1 MMQAAA
7 FDQWCHR
14 LGLGPETRACLAR
27 LRASPPVRRVQG
39 RAQNVSGTYAS
50 RKMGMTI
57 QFESHK
63 VELWAIYAMEYDA
76 QVLEYFDQPDTLT
89 LTYQSPSGRTVV
101 ASHTPDFLVLRQDSV
116 GFEEWKPEERLRTL
130 AVSHPGRY
138 QHDPAGRWCCPPG
151 EEAAARLGLSYHVR
165 SSAGLHP
172 TSIRNL
178 IFLEDYFF
186 AHHVAPDTAAQILEA
201 VEAQPGMSLA
211 ALLQTW
217 PHIAVDAVYALIA
230 RGGLYV
236 DLCASPLNEH
246 PHVQL
251 YPDQT
256 TAEAHVL
263 LLASRTTPPF
273 ATPSEQVAVTQLV
286 ALHANA
292 PLLWDGRRWTLV
304 NVGNTL
310 TTLLPE
316 VGPPLQIET
325 RFFLHLV
332 NTQTITVLEPPQTLP
347 HASLSHEVH
356 RHLTEA
362 GPAALEVANRR
373 FRLVE
378 AYQQRQQEFYAGTPP
393 RTIRDWVARFR
404 DAEARFG
411 CGYIGLLP
419 HTTARGN
426 RTPKAPEAARRLLD
440 EVIDTLYARSKQQ
453 HAQAVYVAYQDAC
466 RAAAMQPLSKRTFY
480 RRLQAHT
487 GPALTT
493 KRRGTRAA
501 YPEQPWYWEL
511 TPSTP
516 RHGDRPWEVA
526 HLDHTQLDIE
536 LVSSFG
542 TPLGRPWVTFLIDAY
557 ARRVLACYLTFDP
570 PSYRAAMM
578 ALRVCVRRHERLPQT
593 LVVDGGKEFHSRY
606 FDSVLACYYC
616 TKKTRPGAQPRYGA
630 VIERLFGTT
639 TTAFVHNLLGNTQAS
654 KVPRQMTPAVDP
666 KRQAV
671 WQLPDLYTFLCEWA
685 YDIYDQREHPALGQ
699 SPRDAW
705 AVGLAYGGERAHRRI
720 LYDEAFRLATLPSPP
735 RGTALVHPSQ
745 GIKVHY
751 LSYWHDVFRLPDV
764 VRTRV
769 PVRYDPFDISVAYAY
784 VHEHWVEC
792 VTSSYGQFQGHSERE
807 LLLVTA
813 ELRACNRK
821 SHVTTPI
828 TATRL
833 AAFLADIEAHEAV
846 LLQRLRDQETRAVLQ
861 IIDRGQ
867 RAPAPGEVP
876 VPLETRQEEARP
888 VAESTG
894 VSAVDLS
901 TLQVY
906 EEYR

>member
-1 MMQAAA
+1 MQSSE

-14 LGLGPETRACLAR
+14 LALSPATRDFLAR

-50 RKMGMTI
+50 RKMGVTI

-63 VELWAIYAMEYDA
+63 VELWAIYAMEYDV
-76 QVLEYFDQPDTLT
+76 QVLEYFDQPHTLS
-89 LTYQSPSGRTVV
+89 LTYQSPSRRTVV
-101 ASHTPDFLVLRQDSV
+101 ASHTPDFLVLRQDGV
-116 GFEEWKPEERLRTL
+116 GFEEWKQEERLRVL
-130 AVSHPGRY
+130 AVSQPGRY
-138 QHDPAGRWCCPPG
+138 QRDASGGWRCPPG
-151 EEAAARLGLSYHVR
+151 EAAAARLGLSYHVR
-165 SSAGLHP
+165 SSATLHP
-172 TSIRNL
+172 TYIRNL
-178 IFLEDYFF
+178 IFLEDYLFT
-186 AHHVAPDTAAQILEA
+186 HRVSPDTTAQILEA
-201 VEAQPGMSLA
+201 VSATPGLSLA
-211 ALLQTW
+211 ALLRTS
-217 PHIAVDAVYALIA
+217 PAIGVDAVYALIA
-230 RGGLYV
+230 RGALYV
-236 DLCASPLNEH
+236 DLLASPLKEH
-246 PHVQL
+246 PQVRL

-263 LLASRTTPPF
+263 LLASPGNAPDGAR
-273 ATPSEQVAVTQLV
+273 SEPVAVSHLV
-286 ALHANA
+286 ALHPHA

-304 NVGNTL
+304 NLGHTT

-316 VGPPLQIET
+316 VGPPLQVDT
-325 RFFLHLV
+325 RFFVHLV
-332 NTQTITVLEPPQTLP
+332 DTQTITVPEHPQAVHLTTL
-347 HASLSHEVH
+347 AHEVH
-356 RHLTEA
+356 RHLADA

-378 AYQQRQQEFYAGTPP
+378 AYQQRQRAFCEGIPP
-393 RTIRDWVARFR
+393 RTIRSWAARFR

-419 HTTARGN
+419 DTHARGN

-440 EVIDTLYARSKQQ
+440 EAIETLYARPKQQ
-453 HAQAVYVAYQDAC
+453 HVRAVYVAYQRTC
-466 RAAAMQPLSKRTFY
+466 RAEAVSPLSERTFY

-493 KRRGTRAA
+493 TRRGARAA

-536 LVSSFG
+536 LVSSVG
-542 TPLGRPWVTFLIDAY
+542 IVLGRPWVTFLIDAY

-578 ALRVCVRRHERLPQT
+578 ALRVCVRRHGRLPQT

-616 TKKTRPGAQPRYGA
+616 TKKTRPWAQPRYGA

-639 TTAFVHNLLGNTQAS
+639 TTAFIHNLLGNTQAS

-699 SPRDAW
+699 SPREAW

-735 RGTALVHPSQ
+735 RGTARVHPSQ

-751 LSYWHDVFRLPDV
+751 LSYWHEVFRLPDV

-784 VHEHWVEC
+784 VHERWVEC
-792 VTSSYGQFQGHSERE
+792 VASSYGQFQGHSERE

-813 ELRACNRK
+813 ELRALNRQH
-821 SHVTTPI
+821 HVTTPI
-828 TATRL
+828 TAQRL

-861 IIDRGQ
+861 LIDGGPQ
-867 RAPAPGEVP
+867 ALAPSGEFAL
-876 VPLETRQEEARP
+876 LEARQEATRP
-888 VAESTG
+888 VAESPG
-894 VSAVDLS
+894 SASVDLS